1 MLQNYNKCAIGASE
15 QRQLLKIFLKN
26 GPRIWWDEEKVRNL
40 KFEIKND
47 CKDMRKYIVITL
59 LMALLLAPATM
70 DARKKKD
77 KKLEKR
83 GVTVENVVADVEQ
96 PMREVAITDP
106 AKQLYGE
113 WDIVSMRKKKV
124 YSLERAYLYLDFSG
138 GNKVYGNN
146 GCNTINGS
154 FQLSGNNLKFNEFIS
169 TSESCHNVTNEKT
182 IMHTLADV
190 RRYKLE
196 SQYNA
201 QYLNLMNSKGAVIMV
216 LKRHNLDILNG
227 AWLIKEINSE
237 NVTEQNMRVVID
249 AVMQTIHGD
258 TGCNIINGIITL
270 DHTKDMAIQFEDLHS
285 TENDC
290 EQIDNETA
298 LLLAL
303 ESTESCKRINQQ
315 EMALLDNKGNIV
327 IVLQRITL
335 R

>member
-1 MLQNYNKCAIGASE
+1 
-15 QRQLLKIFLKN
+15 
-26 GPRIWWDEEKVRNL
+26 
-40 KFEIKND
+40 
-47 CKDMRKYIVITL
+47 MRKYIVFIL
-59 LMALLLAPATM
+59 LMALLMAPATM

-77 KKLEKR
+77 KKMEKR
-83 GVTVENVVADVEQ
+83 GLDVENVIADVEQ
-96 PMREVAITDP
+96 PMREVKVTDP

-124 YSLERAYLYLDFSG
+124 YTLERAYLYLDFAG

-146 GCNTINGS
+146 GCNTINGI
-154 FQLSGNNLKFNEFIS
+154 FQLNGNNLKFEDFVS
-169 TSESCHNVTNEKT
+169 SSEACRNVTSEKT

-190 RRYKLE
+190 RRYTLE
-196 SQYNA
+196 AQYNA

-216 LKRHNLDILNG
+216 LKRHNLDMMNG

-237 NVTEQNMRVVID
+237 NVSDLNMRVIVD

-270 DHTKDMAIQFEDLHS
+270 DPAKDMAIQFEDLHS

-290 EQIDNETA
+290 EEIDYETD

-303 ESTESCKRINQQ
+303 ESTESCKRINQN
-315 EMALLDNKGNIV
+315 EVALLDNKGTIV
-327 IVLQRITL
+327 IMLQRINL

>member
-1 MLQNYNKCAIGASE
+1 
-15 QRQLLKIFLKN
+15 
-26 GPRIWWDEEKVRNL
+26 
-40 KFEIKND
+40 
-47 CKDMRKYIVITL
+47 MRKYIVFTL
-59 LMALLLAPATM
+59 LLAMLMAPATM

-77 KKLEKR
+77 KKMAKR
-83 GVTVENVVADVEQ
+83 GVEVENVVSDVEQ
-96 PMREVAITDP
+96 PMREITVTDP

-124 YSLERAYLYLDFSG
+124 YTLERAYLYLDFAG

-154 FQLSGNNLKFNEFIS
+154 FQLSGNNLKFEDFIS
-169 TSESCHNVTNEKT
+169 SGESCRNVTSEKT

-190 RRYKLE
+190 RRYTLE
-196 SQYNA
+196 MQYNT

-216 LKRHNLDILNG
+216 LKRHNLDALNG
-227 AWLIKEINSE
+227 AWLIKEIDSE
-237 NVTEQNMRVVID
+237 NVSEHNMRVVVD

-270 DHTKDMAIQFEDLHS
+270 DPTKDMAIQFEDLRS
-285 TENDC
+285 TEHDC
-290 EQIDNETA
+290 EDIDTETA

-303 ESTESCKRINQQ
+303 ERTESCKRINQN
-315 EMALLDNKGNIV
+315 EMALLDNKGTIV